1 MIVAILDYT
10 LKYKNV
16 VIQAVLAERVK
27 VIAIITMN
35 AWEASYAGRIIVTIQ
50 SFHPEE
56 PIAANMVTLLT
67 IKIIRF
73 ISCV

>member
-16 VIQAVLAERVK
+16 VIQAILAERVK

-35 AWEASYAGRIIVTIQ
+35 AWEASYAGRITVTIQ

-56 PIAANMVTLLT
+56 PIAANMVTL
-67 IKIIRF
+67 F
-73 ISCV
+73 I